1 MLLSQFF
8 IIITEVKNVRIKFTG
23 MTEREQFIQYL
34 RYEKR
39 YSPHTVLAY
48 EQDLAQLSEYLST
61 EFLLTSLREV
71 TASMIRSWMVDQA
84 DKHQS
89 NRTINRKLSAFKAF
103 FRFLKREGILEESP
117 MLKIQSPKTPKRLPS
132 FVETEKMDRLFDPE
146 MFPDD
151 FEGKRDAMILTLL
164 YASGMRLSELIGLRE
179 RDLDYDRMTI
189 KVLGK
194 RNKERYIPMGPN
206 LKKELQ
212 VYLDFKHKS
221 FPLVDTNNDF
231 LIVTNT
237 GTRSYSR
244 MIYRIT
250 HHYLSKVTTQEKRS
264 PHVLRHTF
272 ATHMLNEGADL
283 NAIKEIL
290 GHANLSAT
298 QVYTH
303 NTIEKL
309 KKIYKQAHPK
319 A

>member
-1 MLLSQFF
+1 
-8 IIITEVKNVRIKFTG
+8 

-39 YSPHTVLAY
+39 YSPHTVSAY
-48 EQDLAQLSEYLST
+48 EQDLAQLSEYLS
-61 EFLLTSLREV
+61 EQFLLTSLVEV
-71 TASMIRSWMVDQA
+71 NGGMIRSWMVDQA
-84 DKHQS
+84 DKQQS
-89 NRTINRKLSAFKAF
+89 NRTINRKLSSFKAF
-103 FRFLKREGILEESP
+103 FRFLKKKGLIAESP
-117 MLKIQSPKTPKRLPS
+117 MLMIQSPKVPKRLPT
-132 FVETEKMDRLFDPE
+132 FVESEKMDLLFTPD

-151 FEGKRDAMILTLL
+151 FSGRRDEMILSLL

-179 RDLDYDRMTI
+179 RDVDFDRMTL

-194 RNKERYIPMGPN
+194 RNKERFIPIGPN
-206 LKKELQ
+206 LKKELLA
-212 VYLDFKHKS
+212 YLEIKHKR
-221 FPLVDTNNDF
+221 FPLVDTKDDF

-237 GTRSYSR
+237 GTRAYAK

-250 HHYLSKVTTQEKRS
+250 HHYISAVTTQKKRS